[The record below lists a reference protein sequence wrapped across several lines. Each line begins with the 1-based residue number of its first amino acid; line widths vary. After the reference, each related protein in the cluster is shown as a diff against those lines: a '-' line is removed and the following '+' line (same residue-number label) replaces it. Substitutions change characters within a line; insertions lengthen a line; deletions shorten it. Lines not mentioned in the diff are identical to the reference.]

1 MYLTPN
7 LLLELFHYYG
17 YRLGIFSNN
26 QGIPLIALSVIIV
39 TLGILWYN
47 AVLLNKRDYAKQ
59 KTENDLR
66 KSEEM
71 FRLLVNSASDYA
83 IFMVAKDGLII
94 SWNEGAHRIKGYS
107 ADEIIGKHISI
118 FYTKDEIEHGEP
130 EYNLQIARTIGRFEN
145 QGWRVRKD
153 GSVFW
158 ADIVFTAIYND
169 KKQIQGFAK
178 ITRDISER
186 KKAEEKFRSL
196 LEAAP
201 DAMIFANEK
210 GEIVLINHRTEII
223 FGYKKS
229 EIIGQQIDIL
239 IPADLRG
246 GHKAHRSNYFANPR
260 VRPMGV
266 GLELFALR
274 KDGTRFPVEI
284 SLAPIITEE
293 GTLVAA
299 SLRDITER
307 KKLEEELKKL
317 REQLEEEVKIKT
329 AELTSVFERVSDGFM
344 AFDNKG
350 EITYVN
356 KRAAELNKRTPED
369 LIGKRILVELDST
382 EFAVFHEN
390 FYQSITQQRNLH
402 FEMYYSALG
411 MWVEN
416 YMYPSPDGLS
426 LFSRD
431 ITERKAAE
439 ERIIKEK
446 EISDSII
453 NSLPGIFY
461 LFNINGKFLRWNN
474 NFETIS
480 GYDAEEIS
488 QMSPIDFFDA
498 DEKSYIHERIEKVF
512 ADGMSDAE
520 ANFLSKNKEKNPYYF
535 TGRSIAYEGE
545 TCLMGSGIDI
555 SLRNK
560 REEEVRQSERKY
572 KLLFE
577 QNPMPMWILIPA
589 NNCFIDVND
598 SALNHYGYT
607 RKEFLLLNTE
617 KIKLVEDQ
625 NQSLKE
631 STINIPGISYQGLE
645 RHQKKDGSVIYVET
659 YSTDYIYEDKLVQL
673 IISNDIS
680 EKINSEKNLKRS
692 FEEIRQL
699 ASHLQNVR
707 EEERAGIAREI
718 HDELGQ
724 QLTGLKM
731 DISWIYK
738 KIEADA
744 DMQIKQK
751 INGTLY
757 LLDSAIKTVRRIA
770 TDLRPSILDD
780 LGLIAAIEWQSQEFE
795 KRSGIVTLFE
805 SGITDFNFSP
815 LMAIGL
821 FRICQEALTNVSRYA
836 EAKNVFISLQQKDEE
851 ILFTITDDGKGFDI
865 NKVGQKKTLGLLGMK
880 ERCQMM
886 RGKFEIVSKQG
897 EGTSVQVRISY

>member
-1 MYLTPN
+1 MYLSPN
-7 LLLELFHYYG
+7 FILGFFKYYG
-17 YRLGIFSNN
+17 YWLGIFSTDL
-26 QGIPLIALSVIIV
+26 GMPLLILSIIIV
-39 TLGILWYN
+39 ILGILWYN
-47 AVLLNKRDYAKQ
+47 AVLLNKRDHVKH
-59 KTENDLR
+59 KIENDLR
-66 KSEEM
+66 KSDEM
-71 FRLLVNSASDYA
+71 FRLLVNSANDYA
-83 IFMVAKDGLII
+83 IFMVNKDGFVV

-107 ADEIIGKHISI
+107 ADEIMGKHISV
-118 FYTKDEIEHGEP
+118 FYIKDEIERGEP
-130 EYNLQIARTIGRFEN
+130 EFNLQIARTIGHFEN
-145 QGWRVRKD
+145 QGWRLRKD
-153 GSVFW
+153 GSAFW

-196 LEAAP
+196 LEASP

-210 GEIVLINHRTEII
+210 GLIVLVNHQTEVI
-223 FGYKKS
+223 FGYKKN

-239 IPADLRG
+239 IPEDLRA
-246 GHKAHRSNYFANPR
+246 GHKEHRGNYFAHPK

-284 SLAPIITEE
+284 SLAPIVTEE

-307 KKLEEELKKL
+307 KKLEEQLKKFS
-317 REQLEEEVKIKT
+317 EQLEEQVKIKT

-350 EITYVN
+350 QITYVN

-369 LIGKRILVELDST
+369 LIGKYILEELNPE
-382 EFAVFHEN
+382 EFGIFHEN
-390 FYQSITQQRNLH
+390 FYRSIKKQRNLH
-402 FEMYYSALG
+402 FEMYYNALG
-411 MWVEN
+411 IWVEN
-416 YMYPSPDGLS
+416 YMYPSADGIS
-426 LFSRD
+426 LFSSD
-431 ITERKAAE
+431 ISERKAAE
-439 ERIIKEK
+439 ERLIKEK

-461 LFNINGKFLRWNN
+461 LFNISGKFLRWNN

-480 GYDAEEIS
+480 GYSAEEIS

-498 DEKSYIHERIEKVF
+498 DEQSYIHQRIEKVF
-512 ADGMSDAE
+512 TEGTSDAE
-520 ANFLSKNKEKNPYYF
+520 ANFLSKNKEKNPFYF
-535 TGRSIAYEGE
+535 TGRSIVYEGE
-545 TCLMGSGIDI
+545 ICLMGSGIDV

-577 QNPMPMWILIPA
+577 QNPMPMWILVPA

-617 KIKLVEDQ
+617 KIRVKEDQ
-625 NQSLKE
+625 NHSLKE
-631 STINIPGISYQGLE
+631 SIISIPGISYQGLE
-645 RHQKKDGSVIYVET
+645 CHQKKDGSVISVET
-659 YSTDYIYEDKLVQL
+659 YSTDYIYEDKHVQL

-680 EKINSEKNLKRS
+680 EKINSEKNLKHS
-692 FEEIRQL
+692 YEEIRQL

-731 DISWIYK
+731 DMSWIYQ
-738 KIEADA
+738 KIKAEADL
-744 DMQIKQK
+744 QVKEK
-751 INGTLY
+751 IDRTLR
-757 LLDSAIKTVRRIA
+757 LLDSTVDMVRRIA

-780 LGLIAAIEWQSQEFE
+780 LGLIPAMEWQLKEFE
-795 KRSGIVTLFE
+795 KRSGIDSQFE
-805 SGITDFNFSP
+805 SDIGDFNFSP

-821 FRICQEALTNVSRYA
+821 FRICQESLTNVSRYA
-836 EAKNVFISLQQKDEE
+836 EAKRVFLSLQQKDKE
-851 ILFTITDDGKGFDI
+851 ILLTITDDGKGFDL
-865 NKVGQKKTLGLLGMK
+865 NKIGYKKTLGILGMK

-886 RGKFEIVSKQG
+886 GGKFEILSKQG
-897 EGTSVQVRISY
+897 QGTSVHITIPY